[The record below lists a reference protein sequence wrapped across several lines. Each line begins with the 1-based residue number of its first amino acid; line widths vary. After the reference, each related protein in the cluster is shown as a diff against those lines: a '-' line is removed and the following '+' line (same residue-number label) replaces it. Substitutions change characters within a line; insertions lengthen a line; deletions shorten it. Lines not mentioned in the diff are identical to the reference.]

1 MWPAV
6 EHAGYPR
13 AVRSQGK
20 NGVSREMS
28 LGLHLGGS
36 LFLGLFHWGKPLL
49 SARKVTPVDQEKCLP
64 EFEIR
69 HSQSLTCEAKDKFQT
84 LHARQGST
92 ESCGHQASPYSLI
105 FSSAYTPLE
114 TTHSPMAQCFCGQL
128 LTAVAFFFSS

>member
-6 EHAGYPR
+6 EHTGYPR

-49 SARKVTPVDQEKCLP
+49 SARKATPVDQEKCLP

-69 HSQSLTCEAKDKFQT
+69 HAQSLTCEAKDKFQT

-92 ESCGHQASPYSLI
+92 ESCGL
-105 FSSAYTPLE
+105 
-114 TTHSPMAQCFCGQL
+114 GR
-128 LTAVAFFFSS
+128 